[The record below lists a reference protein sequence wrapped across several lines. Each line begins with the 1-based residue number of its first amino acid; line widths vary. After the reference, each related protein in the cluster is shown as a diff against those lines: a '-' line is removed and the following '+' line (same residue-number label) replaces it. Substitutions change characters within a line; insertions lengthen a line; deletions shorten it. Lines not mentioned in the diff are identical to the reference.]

1 MALFADLGLDLDLL
15 WGYDSLDVLVGE
27 GNPTQIEQSL
37 ASEDVENFE
46 VFSGTNSVAAF
57 ADMAADADIDDALVG
72 VPFTAYEVP
81 EETGDPASNVE
92 ELERKHQQIEAELGK
107 VENELEA
114 LKHDSKAFLVALE
127 RQLTVDVQK
136 AEAPLRFATTARSF
150 IVEGWISSSRVSDL
164 EAALQDAV
172 GNRVDVDERE
182 TAEYNDH
189 GHAEHTDHHD
199 EELTADGGEPVASE
213 GSYEP
218 PVVQDNPDTAKPFE
232 SLVTMI
238 NRPNYDE
245 LDPTFIVFLTYPLAF
260 GFMIGDMGYGLMY
273 MLMGYGMYKAFD
285 SEVIKSLGVIGIWAG
300 LFTVVFGYLYDDIFG
315 VHTSELGIE
324 WLPLAGSFHKGLSP
338 VHLDWALLWI
348 VISIVFGVLHLNLG
362 FVLGFINDRS
372 HGIWEAFTENLS
384 WLVMVNGFFVWLFS
398 EHLVGQKPEFI
409 VGDASAL
416 EHFFGFTGLPE
427 VVGLVGLGGFAVGIG
442 LALIGEGGLALIE
455 TVTVTLA
462 NTLSY
467 LRLVAVLLAKAGM
480 AFVVNLLVFG
490 AYSETK
496 SQNGEEVEKI
506 IFNLPTED
514 VSGLSQEFVGLA
526 HIDPVFVG
534 IPAALL
540 IFVFGHIL
548 VLLLGITAAGIQ
560 MLRLEYV
567 EFFGKFYEGGGEKFQ
582 PFGRQRTHTEDN
594 S

>member
-1 MALFADLGLDLDLL
+1 
-15 WGYDSLDVLVGE
+15 
-27 GNPTQIEQSL
+27 
-37 ASEDVENFE
+37 
-46 VFSGTNSVAAF
+46 
-57 ADMAADADIDDALVG
+57 
-72 VPFTAYEVP
+72 
-81 EETGDPASNVE
+81 
-92 ELERKHQQIEAELGK
+92 
-107 VENELEA
+107 
-114 LKHDSKAFLVALE
+114 
-127 RQLTVDVQK
+127 
-136 AEAPLRFATTARSF
+136 
-150 IVEGWISSSRVSDL
+150 
-164 EAALQDAV
+164 
-172 GNRVDVDERE
+172 
-182 TAEYNDH
+182 
-189 GHAEHTDHHD
+189 
-199 EELTADGGEPVASE
+199 
-213 GSYEP
+213 
-218 PVVQDNPDTAKPFE
+218 VV
-232 SLVTMI
+232 
-238 NRPNYDE
+238 
-245 LDPTFIVFLTYPLAF
+245 
-260 GFMIGDMGYGLMY
+260 
-273 MLMGYGMYKAFD
+273 
-285 SEVIKSLGVIGIWAG
+285 KSLGVIGIWAG
-300 LFTVVFGYLYDDIFG
+300 VFTVVFGYLYDDIFG

-384 WLVMVNGFFVWLFS
+384 WLVMVNGFFVWVFS

-442 LALIGEGGLALIE
+442 LALIGEGGIALIE

-506 IFNLPTED
+506 IFNPPTED